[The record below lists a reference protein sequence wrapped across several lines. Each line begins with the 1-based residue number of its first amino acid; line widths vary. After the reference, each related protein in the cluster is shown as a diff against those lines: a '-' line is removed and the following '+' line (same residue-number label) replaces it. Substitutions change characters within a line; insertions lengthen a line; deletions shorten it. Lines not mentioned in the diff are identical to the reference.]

1 MAYRL
6 ADSAALAGGAADH
19 LPRCATRTGRM
30 GVLQRGAVQSPSAA
44 LELPGGAGPV
54 LKAEEPRTRVVRGLA
69 RPVLAAHV
77 GTLLAG
83 FFVWLYLDRHLWFYG
98 DEWDFIVR
106 RGILHPQLSLW
117 VPHNEHWSTLPI
129 LLWRAIFAVVHL
141 SHYWPYLVALLLLH
155 VGIVHLLWRRL
166 LREGTDPWVA
176 TALGLLMALLGTAAE
191 DLTWA
196 FQVGFLGSVAFGLA
210 ALELAE
216 AKRPAKAPFVLA
228 PLAGVASLMCSDVGV
243 AFVAALAAFGLARR
257 GLRHA
262 VALTAA
268 PVMAFGVWY
277 VLVGHKGV
285 VGDHISLRAALRVPG
300 FIWDDTTTDAAR
312 IFSLNTAGLAV
323 LGPVVVV
330 CLLAWSAWGWRRLAR
345 QHPAVLALEGGDL
358 VFHIM
363 AAFARD
369 RFGETFSPSR
379 YVYIDAAFLLPGLAV
394 AMQELL
400 SSRKLL
406 SPPIGWASTRWHAR
420 GSGQPGRAVLGGLQL
435 VVVGLLVACTIGN
448 VLQGVQFAR
457 SRTNFV
463 LLEKKQIQG
472 AAQLL
477 AAGQKAITATPVRY
491 SASLTT
497 RGMLRLEREH
507 LFPMV
512 EMTAAERAL
521 ALTVLDVTVSAR
533 RLVPG
538 SFAVLAMTGG
548 ARGSAGPRGCVT
560 IWAGHHARSARLA
573 LRLVGHER
581 SAAAYLATRAG
592 SLSSFLS
599 PGRLPLAPD
608 LYAGM
613 GVPRGGGWVSDAVP
627 YYNLV
632 LDVPPGRSSICGLSV
647 PSGKAEATP
656 APPGGDGQ

>member
-1 MAYRL
+1 MPGPA
-6 ADSAALAGGAADH
+6 AALG
-19 LPRCATRTGRM
+19 
-30 GVLQRGAVQSPSAA
+30 
-44 LELPGGAGPV
+44 LPGGAGTV
-54 LKAEEPRTRVVRGLA
+54 LKAEEPRTKVGRGLP

-106 RGILHPQLSLW
+106 RGIWHPQLSLW

-141 SHYWPYLVALLLLH
+141 SHYWPYLVALLALH
-155 VGIVHLLWRRL
+155 VCIVHLLWRRL
-166 LREGTDPWVA
+166 LREGTGPWSA

-216 AKRPAKAPFVLA
+216 AKRPAKAPYVLA

-243 AFVAALAAFGLARR
+243 AFVAALGAFAWARR
-257 GLRHA
+257 GFRHA

-277 VLVGHKGV
+277 VLVGHEGI
-285 VGDHISLRAALRVPG
+285 VGDHISARAALRVPG
-300 FIWDDTTTDAAR
+300 FVWDDSTTDMAR
-312 IFSLNTAGLAV
+312 IFSLNAVGLTV
-323 LGPVVVV
+323 LGQVVVV
-330 CLLAWSAWGWRRLAR
+330 GLLAWLVLNWRSLAR
-345 QHPAVLALEGGDL
+345 QHPAVLALAGGDI

-363 AAFARD
+363 AALARD

-394 AMQELL
+394 AVQDLVPRRSL
-400 SSRKLL
+400 SSVREAASRLASLRKAPLARKAFYRPTGEGSAKL
-406 SPPIGWASTRWHAR
+406 QAR
-420 GSGQPGRAVLGGLQL
+420 GPGHPGRAVLGGWQL
-435 VVVGLLVACTIGN
+435 VLVGLLVACTVGN
-448 VLQGVQFAR
+448 VLQGAQFAR
-457 SRTNFV
+457 SRTAFV

-477 AAGQKAITATPVRY
+477 AAGQKAITLTPVRY

-497 RGMLRLEREH
+497 RGMLRLEHEH
-507 LFPMV
+507 MLPTI
-512 EMTAAERAL
+512 EMTAAERGL
-521 ALTVLDVTVSAR
+521 ALTVLDVRVSRR

-538 SFAVLAMTGG
+538 SFALLALSGG
-548 ARGSAGPRGCVT
+548 ARGRAGPRGCVT
-560 IWAGHHARSARLA
+560 LWAAHHARSARLA
-573 LRLVGHER
+573 LRLVGDER
-581 SAAAYLATRAG
+581 SAAAHLATRAG
-592 SLSSFLS
+592 SLDSSLS
-599 PGRLPLAPD
+599 PGRLPLAPG

-613 GVPRGGGWVSDAVP
+613 GVPHGGGWVNDAVP
-627 YYNLV
+627 HYNLV

-647 PSGKAEATP
+647 PAVTAKAAPVP
-656 APPGGDGQ
+656 AGGHGR